1 MSGRIQRDRGGAQGF
16 TLVELMIVV
25 AIIGVLAALAIYGVN
40 KYLAAAKT
48 AEAKE
53 NVGAIARN
61 ATVEFEREHTTP
73 QIMTQ
78 PGYANKDSH
87 VLCQAAT
94 PVPGTLAQVKG
105 VKYQPNNQPG
115 SDFGAGTMTSGWPC
129 LGFSVDAPI
138 YFRYRYEVGNNYA
151 SSGLPNAPG
160 LGANGFEASAQG
172 DLDGDGAV
180 STIARSGQIVND
192 HLELAT
198 SIYVDQETE

>member
-1 MSGRIQRDRGGAQGF
+1 MSGRNQRDRGGAPGF

-40 KYLAAAKT
+40 KYLAASKT

-73 QIMTQ
+73 QIMMQ

-94 PVPGTLAQVKG
+94 PVPASLALVKG

-115 SDFGAGTMTSGWPC
+115 SDFGAGSMTTGWPC
-129 LGFSVDAPI
+129 LAFSVDAPI
-138 YFRYRYEVGNNYA
+138 YYRYRYEVGNNYA
-151 SSGLPNAPG
+151 SSGLPGAPS
-160 LGANGFEASAQG
+160 LDANGFEAAAQG

-180 STIARSGQIVND
+180 STIARSGEVVND
-192 HLELAT
+192 RLVLAT
-198 SIYVDQETE
+198 YIYIDEETE